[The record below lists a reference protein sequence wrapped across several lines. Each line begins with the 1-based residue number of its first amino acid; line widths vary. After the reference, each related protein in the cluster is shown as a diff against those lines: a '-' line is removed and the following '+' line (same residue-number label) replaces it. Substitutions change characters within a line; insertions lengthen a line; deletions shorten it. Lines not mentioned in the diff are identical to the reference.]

1 MLAAMT
7 ESSTPE
13 EKPQHRGRKER
24 RPPKPAT
31 PERLHKAALH
41 YLERY
46 SSSTENLR
54 RVLGRRIDRSAR
66 LHGTDRSEAAT
77 WVDGIVDKL
86 TALGLLDDGRYAEG
100 RALSLHRR
108 GASLRKISGMLRQK
122 GLDDDRIETALHT
135 LKEEMPAPDL
145 AAAIRLARRRRLGP
159 WRDPARRGD
168 RRDRDLAALA
178 RAGFAYDLAQKVI
191 DADDPEQLEEA
202 LADAADEMIR

>member
-1 MLAAMT
+1 MLTAMT
-7 ESSTPE
+7 ELPSPE
-13 EKPQHRGRKER
+13 DKPQRGGRKER

-54 RVLGRRIDRSAR
+54 RVLGRRIERSAR
-66 LHGTDRSEAAT
+66 LHGTDRNEAAT
-77 WVDGIVDKL
+77 WVDGIVEKL
-86 TALGLLDDGRYAEG
+86 TALGLLDDDRYAEG

-122 GLDDDRIETALHT
+122 GLDDGRIETALNA
-135 LKEEMPAPDL
+135 LKEELPTPDL
-145 AAAIRLARRRRLGP
+145 AAAIRLARQRRLGP
-159 WRDPARRGD
+159 WRDPARRGE

-178 RAGFAYDLAQKVI
+178 RAGFAYDLAQKIV
-191 DADDPEQLEEA
+191 DADNPERLEEA